1 MATRSSARAT
11 RRRQHVDLAIID
23 LTLPRQAGSEHFD
36 DAAARGL
43 LVILISAYPD
53 RINRPPAGYPFL
65 AKPFVGRKLIELLE
79 RVLQG
84 SPQTSTDDNRFDR
97 HRPVGPHP
105 ALRHEDCVKTHLVR
119 WERIN
124 RLESRVGLATGR
136 SEAAIR
142 LADEKEQVRMARR

>member
-1 MATRSSARAT
+1 MAEKRRILVVDDDADVRAVIEEALVRHGYEVVGARDAAAM
-11 RRRQHVDLAIID
+11 RAVLERQHVDLAIID

-43 LVILISAYPD
+43 PVILISAYPD

-84 SPQTSTDDNRFDR
+84 SPQAV
-97 HRPVGPHP
+97 H
-105 ALRHEDCVKTHLVR
+105 
-119 WERIN
+119 
-124 RLESRVGLATGR
+124 
-136 SEAAIR
+136 
-142 LADEKEQVRMARR
+142 